1 MLLLSAGMFASRVN
15 AQNEPELGSASRL
28 GIVGGMG
35 VSYINPQGVTDY
47 INTVTTDRVSDFK
60 TGVEFFGGVVV
71 PVEQDWV
78 IKVEYAYLLAS
89 YNITSGGSGGVSFYT
104 HMPTVVGQYVAIN
117 EPRYNVKIGA
127 GAGYHF
133 GTLTT
138 SYGSQKEY
146 FSGTGLGTKVDL
158 EANTAFGEKFF
169 GYIGADFRWEFI
181 GELTDRSGRRPPTI
195 RNVEPPT
202 LHFFC
207 VGAKLGFTV
216 YF

>member
-1 MLLLSAGMFASRVN
+1 MCALAAGMFASNVN
-15 AQNEPELGSASRL
+15 AQDEPGLRSASRW
-28 GIVGGMG
+28 GVVGGMG
-35 VSYINPQGVTDY
+35 VSYINPQDVTDY
-47 INTVTTDRVSDFK
+47 INTVTADRVSDFK
-60 TGVEFFGGVVV
+60 TGVEFFGGAVF
-71 PVEQDWV
+71 PVEHDWV
-78 IKVEYAYLLAS
+78 MKVEYAYLLAS
-89 YNITSGGSGGVSFYT
+89 YNITSGGSGGVSFHV
-104 HMPTVVGQYVAIN
+104 HMPTIVGQYTAIN

-133 GTLTT
+133 GTFTT
-138 SYGSQKEY
+138 TYGSQKED
-146 FSGTGLGTKVDL
+146 FSGAGLGTKVDL
-158 EANTAFGEKFF
+158 EANTAFGENFF

-202 LHFFC
+202 LHFFS